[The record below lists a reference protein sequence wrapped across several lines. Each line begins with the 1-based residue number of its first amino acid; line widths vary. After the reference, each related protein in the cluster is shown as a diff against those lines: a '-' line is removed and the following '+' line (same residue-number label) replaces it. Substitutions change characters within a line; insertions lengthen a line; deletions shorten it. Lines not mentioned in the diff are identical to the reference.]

1 MQPLEIRFVSVNSM
15 TYHRKA
21 GMALMIRANDTL
33 YIGGVVLYTTG
44 SSQGN
49 ISFAGGINLEPYAV
63 WIDTTINRHLRL
75 SVSEQKCQEYSAVAA
90 TKEVTMWIPTV
101 VLLDESFDF
110 FKPLCFANFISEHF
124 LLTAAKCKSAT
135 RSVFIQHYVWDTEKI
150 TEFEFYTIPSEPN
163 GIALVQIPDQPRKF
177 NQLINC
183 LWTEEDTPV
192 KFVSQVKHALGYH
205 MEDYFRAEYVPTKP
219 IKLVDIKH
227 CSVIESMRIQSAPG
241 DVVAVLA
248 VVTSVL

>member
-1 MQPLEIRFVSVNSM
+1 
-15 TYHRKA
+15 
-21 GMALMIRANDTL
+21 MALMIRANDTL

-75 SVSEQKCQEYSAVAA
+75 SVSEQSMYFEKHFYQTINFSQYTFYFEECQEYSAVAA

-101 VLLDESFDF
+101 VLLDESFNI

-135 RSVFIQHYVWDTEKI
+135 SK
-150 TEFEFYTIPSEPN
+150 
-163 GIALVQIPDQPRKF
+163 
-177 NQLINC
+177 
-183 LWTEEDTPV
+183 
-192 KFVSQVKHALGYH
+192 
-205 MEDYFRAEYVPTKP
+205 
-219 IKLVDIKH
+219 
-227 CSVIESMRIQSAPG
+227 
-241 DVVAVLA
+241 
-248 VVTSVL
+248 

>member
-1 MQPLEIRFVSVNSM
+1 MENWCAIPLMHGPNYRSWQVSIVYDGQQDQFNPLQCSGAILNDRFVITAAHCLHDLNGDPVPLPMLQIQSVNNLAIRRSIARV
-15 TYHRKA
+15 YHPKKFNVERLDDDVVLLKLDRPFLFNSYVSPICFNSTKLVSPEIYALDA

-101 VLLDESFDF
+101 VLLDESFNI

-135 RSVFIQHYVWDTEKI
+135 SK
-150 TEFEFYTIPSEPN
+150 
-163 GIALVQIPDQPRKF
+163 
-177 NQLINC
+177 
-183 LWTEEDTPV
+183 
-192 KFVSQVKHALGYH
+192 
-205 MEDYFRAEYVPTKP
+205 
-219 IKLVDIKH
+219 
-227 CSVIESMRIQSAPG
+227 
-241 DVVAVLA
+241 
-248 VVTSVL
+248 